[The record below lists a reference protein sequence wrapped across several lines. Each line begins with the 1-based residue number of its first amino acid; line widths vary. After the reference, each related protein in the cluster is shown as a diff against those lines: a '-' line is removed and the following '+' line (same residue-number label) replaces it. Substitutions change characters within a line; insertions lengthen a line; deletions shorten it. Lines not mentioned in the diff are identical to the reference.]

1 MTGQKLMDMFR
12 LMLEHFGH
20 QNWWPADTAFE
31 VMVGAILTQ
40 NTNWKNVE
48 KAIANLTEKKLL
60 DLNALHHVPA
70 EILAKEIRP
79 AGYYNLK
86 AVRLKNLVD
95 FVMDRYNGNLDEC
108 LADETE
114 DLRKGLLSVK
124 GIGPETADSILLYAA
139 KRPVFVIDAYT
150 HRIMSRHHM
159 FPEEGTYDELQ
170 NLFMYHLP
178 DDHKL
183 FNEFHALIVQT
194 GKTYCKK
201 RPVCEGCPLKNWTDI
216 RP

>member
-1 MTGQKLMDMFR
+1 MDMFR

-20 QNWWPADTAFE
+20 QYWWPADTAFE
-31 VMVGAILTQ
+31 VMTGAILTQ

-48 KAIANLTEKKLL
+48 KAIANLVKKNLL
-60 DLNALHHVPA
+60 SLNAMYHTPA
-70 EILAKEIRP
+70 ETLAKEIRP

-86 AVRLKNLVD
+86 AIRLKNLVN
-95 FVMDRYNGNLDEC
+95 FIMDKYNGDLDKCLTDKTENL
-108 LADETE
+108 
-114 DLRKGLLSVK
+114 RNGLLSVK

-159 FPEEGTYDELQ
+159 SPEEGTYGELQ
-170 NLFMYHLP
+170 HLFEDHLP
-178 DDHKL
+178 DDHEL

-194 GKTYCKK
+194 GKNYCKK
-201 RPVCEGCPLKNWTDI
+201 RPLCKGCPLKNWADLNL
-216 RP
+216 